1 MKKTLKNLGKFLML
15 LVLVTSCQDD
25 DTKFGDIVAPTNLAF
40 TYDVVGKSAEFPNG
54 DGSGKVVLRATA
66 DNAISFKYM
75 IQGGGE
81 ATVAGG
87 VYPYTVTAQGVNSY
101 EVVVIA
107 YGKGGVATTA
117 SFMMENVLLNFE
129 DEETTQFLTGGTSK
143 VWYIAA
149 AEAGHLGVG
158 PNTPDGNNNWPAYY
172 AAAPFEKAGSDVSSC
187 FYNNEFTFSLDGEQI
202 KFENDNGGATFF
214 NASYTSVG
222 GTPLGA
228 DTCLPYDVSG
238 VKNVTLGAASSYVA
252 PAGSTGTQFTISNN
266 GFLGYYIGSSTYEV
280 LSITAT
286 RMQVRVVQGNN
297 TDLAWYL
304 ILTTQPPY
312 PDDEP
317 VYDNLVWED
326 QFNTAGAPD
335 ASKWTMELTN
345 NNGWGN
351 AEKQYYKAE
360 NAVVSGGTLK
370 ITAKAENYMG
380 FNYTSA
386 RMKTENKFEFTY
398 GKVVIRAKLP
408 SGGGTWPALWMLGA
422 NQDVVGWPACGEI
435 DMMEHIGNDQNR
447 ISGTLHYPGNSGGN
461 ANTGSTVVPGVSDD
475 FHIYSINWSPSFIR
489 FYVDGNEYKTF
500 PNSGSVPFNHDFF
513 LIMNVAMGGNLG
525 GAIDPGFTQS
535 TMEVDYVE
543 VYQE

>member
-1 MKKTLKNLGKFLML
+1 MKKTLKTLGTFLML
-15 LVLVTSCQDD
+15 LFLVTGCQDD

-40 TYDVVGKSAEFPNG
+40 TYDVVGKSDEFPNG

-117 SFMMENVLLNFE
+117 SFMMEDVLLNFR
-129 DEETTQFLTGGTSK
+129 DDETTQFLTGGTSK

-158 PNTPDGNNNWPAYY
+158 PNTPDGNNNWPSYY

-187 FYNNEFTFSLDGEQI
+187 FYNNKFTFSLDGEQI

-228 DTCLPYDVSG
+228 DNCLPYDVSG
-238 VKNVTLGAASSYVA
+238 VKNVTLGAASSYVS
-252 PAGSTGTQFTISNN
+252 PAASTGTQFTISNN
-266 GFLGYYIGSSTYEV
+266 GFLGYYIGSNTYEV

-326 QFNTAGAPD
+326 QFNVDGAPD
-335 ASKWTMELTN
+335 ASKWTMEIGN

-351 AEKQYYKAE
+351 GEKQYYKAE

-370 ITAKAENYMG
+370 ITAKAENFG
-380 FNYTSA
+380 GQQYTSA

-398 GKVVIRAKLP
+398 GKVVVRAKLP
-408 SGGGTWPALWMLGA
+408 TGSGTWPALWLLGA

-435 DMMEHIGNDQNR
+435 DMMEHVGNEPNKV
-447 ISGTLHYPGNSGGN
+447 SGTLHYPGHSAGN
-461 ANTGSTVVPGVSDD
+461 ADSTTTTVNGVQDG
-475 FHIYSINWSPSFIR
+475 FHTYSINWSPSFIR
-489 FYVDGNEYKTF
+489 FYVDDVEFKTF
-500 PNSGSVPFNHDFF
+500 PNSAAVPFNHDFF
-513 LIMNVAMGGNLG
+513 LIFNVAMGGSLG
-525 GAIDPGFTQS
+525 GTIAPGFTQS
-535 TMEVDYVE
+535 SMEIDYVQ
-543 VYQE
+543 VFQE

>member
-129 DEETTQFLTGGTSK
+129 DDETTQFLTGGNSK